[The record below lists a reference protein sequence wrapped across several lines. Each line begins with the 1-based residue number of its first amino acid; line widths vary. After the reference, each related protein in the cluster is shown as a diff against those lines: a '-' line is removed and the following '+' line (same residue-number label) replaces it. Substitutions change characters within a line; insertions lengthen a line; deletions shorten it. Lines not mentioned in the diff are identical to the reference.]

1 MARVTSIT
9 LMFKNCE
16 SIELPLK
23 YIGHIF
29 IGDIKT
35 NIERITLN
43 NIEQRDVAKE
53 FFIEIFKEGDL
64 AYDGFYNC
72 NIFERIVRYR
82 DLYMLEIKYDDETTQ
97 YITLAYQGTDHNLY
111 QNTWISRLGN
121 LYLVVSAR
129 RQVDDYIVEREANNL
144 LEVEVRKSPAL
155 KPPRIK
161 HDEYEEG
168 EDEDWRQLS
177 LA

>member
-1 MARVTSIT
+1 MARVTSLT

-35 NIERITLN
+35 NIERITLD
-43 NIEQRDVAKE
+43 NIGQRDVARE

-64 AYDGFYNC
+64 PFDGLYDC
-72 NIFERIVRYR
+72 NVFERIVRYR
-82 DLYMLEIKYDDETTQ
+82 DLNMLELKYDDGKTQ
-97 YITLAYQGTDHNLY
+97 YITLAYQGTDHNIY
-111 QNTWISRLGN
+111 QDNWISRLGN

-129 RQVDDYIVEREANNL
+129 KCVDDYIVDKEVNNP
-144 LEVEVRKSPAL
+144 LEVEMRKGAEL
-155 KPPRIK
+155 KPQRK
-161 HDEYEEG
+161 KEDDYLEG
-168 EDEDWRQLS
+168 ED
-177 LA
+177 